1 MSRADTVINLA
12 TARMTFL
19 ATSEKL
25 IVRDVVSSVRFFETL
40 SLDDIRNIVGRRIN
54 ATAWDP
60 SYTISLAEADCVY
73 LERREISALSY
84 WDAAYPAV
92 LREIHDPPYLLFLR
106 GTLSPGGRPPVSIV
120 GTRRPSRPGRAAAYR
135 TAREVAEIGLPVVSG
150 LARGIDT
157 AAHQGC
163 LDGGGMTVAVLGNG
177 IDAVYPPENKPLAR
191 EILAAGG
198 ALISE
203 YPPGTPPLKYHFP
216 ARNRI
221 ITGLSRGVVI
231 VEAPERSG
239 ALISAEF
246 ALEQGRD
253 IFVHADGM
261 AGESGVGTA
270 TLAEDGAIVVRN
282 AGEIAEEWG
291 IESLPDRGTPSD
303 GTIGDA
309 SSEHESAPAA
319 PGATIAAMIR
329 GEIGGMEY

>member
-1 MSRADTVINLA
+1 MSRTDRVLDLA

-19 ATSEKL
+19 ATSEKIIL
-25 IVRDVVSSVRFFETL
+25 RDVVSSTRFFETL

-54 ATAWDP
+54 TSAWDP
-60 SYTISLAEADCVY
+60 AYAVSLAETDCVY
-73 LERREISALSY
+73 LERREITVLSY
-84 WDAAYPAV
+84 WDVEYPAV
-92 LREIHDPPYLLFLR
+92 LREIHDPPYVLFLR
-106 GTLSPGGRPPVSIV
+106 GALPPGGRPPVSIV
-120 GTRRPSRPGRAAAYR
+120 GTRRPSRSGRAAAYR
-135 TAREVAEIGLPVVSG
+135 TAREIASVGLPVVSG

-163 LDGGGMTVAVLGNG
+163 LDGDGMTVAVLGNG

-198 ALISE
+198 AIVSE

-221 ITGLSRGVVI
+221 ITGLSRGVLI
-231 VEAPERSG
+231 VEAPDRSG

-270 TLAEDGAIVVRN
+270 SLAEDGAIVIRN
-282 AGEIAEEWG
+282 AADIVEEWG
-291 IESLPDRGTPSD
+291 IEHTMEQNGAIDGALTDAFSNQGT
-303 GTIGDA
+303 
-309 SSEHESAPAA
+309 APAP